1 MPKLDTIILAA
12 GRGKRIH
19 QASLGVPKVLLPVAE
34 KPMLLRLLDA
44 VERARLN
51 GRTVVVVGP
60 SVEAV
65 VRKALANRDVIVALQ
80 SDPKGTGHA
89 VGCAQKHLPGAEHLL
104 VLYGDQ
110 PLYSAKTI
118 KAIADQH
125 KKSGAIVTMLTV
137 KLPNFRGWRAS
148 FSDWARIIRNGEN
161 RFARSVEAKDA
172 RAEELKI
179 TEVNPSLYC
188 FEADWLWKHL
198 EKLTPHN
205 TQKEL
210 YLPDVL
216 KMAVDEGAK
225 IETVPVADPRE
236 TIGVNTPEQ
245 LAVVEDIFQKVKEL
259 WEKDEPALRQGG
271 RAP

>member
-1 MPKLDTIILAA
+1 MPTLDVVILAA

-19 QASLGVPKVLLPVAE
+19 QASLGVPKALLPIAG

-44 VERARLN
+44 VERARLG
-51 GRTVVVVGP
+51 GRTVVVIGP
-60 SVEAV
+60 SVLAQ
-65 VRKALANRDVIVALQ
+65 VREALAGRDVIVAIQ
-80 SDPKGTGHA
+80 EAPQGTGHA
-89 VGCAQKHLPGAEHLL
+89 VSCAEGYLSGAEHVL

-110 PLYSAKTI
+110 PLYSAQTI
-118 KAIADQH
+118 KAIVDQH
-125 KKSGAIVTMLTV
+125 KKSGATVTMLTV

-148 FSDWARIIRNGEN
+148 FSDWARIIRNGQN

-172 RAEELKI
+172 AQEELKI

-188 FEADWLWKHL
+188 FRAEWLWNHL
-198 EKLTPHN
+198 KKLTPHN
-205 TQKEL
+205 AQKEL

-216 KMAVDEGAK
+216 KMAVDEGEK
-225 IETVPVADPRE
+225 IETVPVEDPRE

-259 WEKDEPALRQGG
+259 WEKNDAVV
-271 RAP
+271 A